1 MLTTSLK
8 RIINWLKTNWLDL
21 FFVFLIVGIII
32 IISVKNYAP
41 GTYLTGWDNLHPEFN
56 FILNIERS
64 LNTAWQEY
72 QGLGV
77 PGGMAHAADIT
88 RQLFLWALSIVVPSN
103 LLRYSWLFLMLG
115 LGPIGIY
122 SLLRYVFLK
131 GNNKL
136 IISFSS
142 FVGSMFYLFNLGTL
156 QYFFLPYESFLSF
169 YGFLP
174 WLIFSVCFYLDRGDR
189 KSLVWVF
196 LVSLMATSAFYVQT
210 MFVVYFVLLLIFCF
224 EGIFSKGKLGIKRS
238 VVVVA
243 ITLLV
248 NSFWLLPVIYST
260 ISNSSSLINSK
271 INSLATPETQ
281 IQNIARGNFED
292 IVSLKGFWWDYYDL
306 VKPEEY
312 DYLYSNWIIYLNN
325 PIFQMIST
333 SIFVLIVLGLVSS
346 IFKKNT
352 YFNWS
357 YFGIPLL
364 IICYFMLAS
373 VNAPFGEVFKYIFTK
388 FSILSEIF
396 RSVFTKWSIPAVF
409 IYSIGL
415 GFIIYF
421 VGISRS
427 RIIKLISIVVGLVVI
442 FTSIYTTKPFFDGKL
457 ISERMKVTI
466 PNEYFEVF
474 RFFDSEPN
482 NGAVAYLPVHVFW
495 GWYFTDWGYN
505 GSGFI
510 WYGIKQPIVARTF
523 DVWSSHNESF
533 YYEIY
538 KNIYDDDHA
547 GFKDTIKKYNISYL
561 FLDSSEINPGGG
573 GQKLLYL
580 DRINIFTENI
590 PELELVFNSGS
601 IRVYRFNKL
610 EKTFVSSLNNYSLV
624 TDNYQFSNVDQAYK
638 EQNDYI
644 NSNNGIVFPFAD
656 LQGVNNVEIEYKESS
671 IKLTSSEVSDLNN
684 KKIILPEFAENEAIF
699 KDLFNSEWITISK
712 DNRVTV
718 EIPITEWVSDNFSVN
733 RGYETAKNCDVK
745 SKGEAFKK
753 YVDNGVYYKATNG
766 GVSCDYIYFPTVK
779 YNQAYL
785 LSVAGKNIS
794 GRGMKVYLYNVDSGR
809 LDLEEILPFSKPYE
823 SQKPQSYISNF
834 IIYPKNLS
842 SGKGYTMSFETRS
855 FGKVA
860 SENILNNINFAA
872 IPLNWIGDIKV
883 VPENYSEQI
892 GNLQINNVKK
902 YGTAIYMLE
911 TAGSGVLQLGQGF
924 EPGWIGLVRVGR
936 SWSELEHIKVNGWAN
951 GWIINANS
959 PQSTDDSHAVDRE
972 PSTVVVLFW
981 PQFLEWGGFLLL
993 LCVTCILTFT
1003 FIIVKSKKIK
1013 LS

>member
-8 RIINWLKTNWLDL
+8 SLINWLKTNWLDL
-21 FFVFLIVGIII
+21 FFIFLIIGITIF
-32 IISVKNYAP
+32 ISAKNYAP

-56 FILNIERS
+56 FKLNIERS
-64 LNTAWQEY
+64 LNSAWQEY

-77 PGGMAHAADIT
+77 PGGMAHASDIT
-88 RQLFLWALSIVVPSN
+88 RQLFLWLLSAVVANN
-103 LLRYSWLFLMLG
+103 LLRYIWLFLMLG

-122 SLLRYVFLK
+122 FLLRYVFLK
-131 GNNKL
+131 GGNKFL
-136 IISFSS
+136 TSFASL
-142 FVGSMFYLFNLGTL
+142 VGSMFYLFNLGTL

-174 WLIFSVCFYLDRGDR
+174 WLIFSVCFYLDLGDR
-189 KSLVWVF
+189 KSLIWLF
-196 LVSLMATSAFYVQT
+196 LVALLATSAFYVQT

-224 EGIFSKGKLGIKRS
+224 EGIISKGKTGIKRS
-238 VVVVA
+238 IVVVA

-260 ISNSSSLINSK
+260 VSNSSSLINSK

-306 VKPEEY
+306 IKPEEY
-312 DYLYSNWIIYLNN
+312 DYLYANWITYLNN
-325 PIFQMIST
+325 PIFQKIST
-333 SIFVLIVLGLVSS
+333 TMFSLIVLGLFLS
-346 IFKKNT
+346 IFKKNK
-352 YFNWS
+352 YFKWS

-364 IICYFMLAS
+364 IVCYFMLAS
-373 VNAPFGEVFKYIFTK
+373 VNPPFGEIFKIIFTK

-415 GFIIYF
+415 GFVIHF
-421 VGISRS
+421 LGSSRFK
-427 RIIKLISIVVGLVVI
+427 IIKFISIAVGLAVI
-442 FTSIYTTKPFFDGKL
+442 LTSIYTTKPFFNGML
-457 ISERMKVTI
+457 ISERMRVSI

-474 RFFDSEPN
+474 SFFDKEPN

-505 GSGFI
+505 GSGFL

-538 KNIYDDDHA
+538 KTIYDNDYS
-547 GFKDTIKKYNISYL
+547 GFKDIINKYNISYL

-580 DRINIFTENI
+580 DRINSFTSNI

-601 IRVYRFNKL
+601 ISVYRFNKL
-610 EKTFVSSLNNYSLV
+610 EETFVSSLNNYSLV
-624 TDNYQFSNVDQAYK
+624 TDNYQFSNVDKAFK
-638 EQNDYI
+638 EQSDYVS
-644 NSNNGIVFPFAD
+644 SNNGTTFPFAD
-656 LQGVNNVEIEYKESS
+656 FKNGNDVEIEYKENS
-671 IKLTSSEVSDLNN
+671 IKLTSGEVLDLNN
-684 KKIILPEFAENEAIF
+684 KKIILPEFEENESIF
-699 KDLFNSEWITISK
+699 KDLFNPEWITVTK
-712 DNRVTV
+712 ENRIEI
-718 EIPITEWVSDNFSVN
+718 EIPNTEWVNDDFSVN

-745 SKGEAFKK
+745 SKGEVFKK
-753 YVDNGVYYKATNG
+753 YLDDGVYYKAVSG

-785 LSVAGKNIS
+785 LSIIGKNIS
-794 GRGMKVYLYNVDSGR
+794 GRGMKVYLYNVDTGR

-823 SQKPQSYISNF
+823 SQNPQSYISNF
-834 IIYPKNLS
+834 VIYPKNLTS
-842 SGKGYTMSFETRS
+842 EKGYTMSFETRS

-860 SENILNNINFAA
+860 SENILYNINFAA
-872 IPLNWIGDIKV
+872 IPLNWISGIKV
-883 VPENYSEQI
+883 IPANYSEQVS
-892 GNLQINNVKK
+892 NLEIKNVKK
-902 YGTAIYMLE
+902 YGTAIYKVE
-911 TAGSGVLQLGQGF
+911 TTGSGILELGQGF
-924 EPGWIGLVRVGR
+924 ERGWKAFPTRNFQFPIFNFQLNINLPIFNE
-936 SWSELEHIKVNGWAN
+936 ELEHVKVNNWSN
-951 GWIINANS
+951 GFIIENS
-959 PQSTDDSHAVDRE
+959 MKIDNYKLIIV
-972 PSTVVVLFW
+972 FW
-981 PQFLEWGGFLLL
+981 PQFLEWGGFVLLIITVISLIL
-993 LCVTCILTFT
+993 LD
-1003 FIIVKSKKIK
+1003 KKPK
-1013 LS
+1013 N